1 MQKAL
6 AKSNTELS
14 EWRQKYEEEAVVKN
28 GELSENN
35 KELSDNLQ
43 KLGDEMLAAKSKV
56 KNPETFCSY
65 FQILQLER
73 VKVRHENDIADMTSD
88 LESIQRKAAT
98 LDKKQRTHD
107 IVVKETK

>member
-28 GELSENN
+28 GQLEESN
-35 KELSDNLQ
+35 KELTNDLA

-56 KNPETFCSY
+56 AKTE
-65 FQILQLER
+65 
-73 VKVRHENDIADMTSD
+73 SD
-88 LESIQRKAAT
+88 SIG
-98 LDKKQRTHD
+98 KKFRSFNSS
-107 IVVKETK
+107 V

>member
-56 KNPETFCSY
+56 KNPKKFCFY
-65 FQILQLER
+65 F
-73 VKVRHENDIADMTSD
+73 
-88 LESIQRKAAT
+88 
-98 LDKKQRTHD
+98 
-107 IVVKETK
+107 

>member
-28 GELSENN
+28 GQLEESN
-35 KELSDNLQ
+35 KELSNDLA

-56 KNPETFCSY
+56 
-65 FQILQLER
+65 
-73 VKVRHENDIADMTSD
+73 SD
-88 LESIQRKAAT
+88 LKKLRK
-98 LDKKQRTHD
+98 
-107 IVVKETK
+107 VKISL